1 MCYILEMQRW
11 KRTSALEE
19 EETLRSQGR
28 VTAILGQAHTKHIRS
43 SRGEGKE
50 CGAKAA
56 DPSSITV
63 VQAAY

>member
-1 MCYILEMQRW
+1 MCYILEMKRW

-28 VTAILGQAHTKHIRS
+28 VTAILGQARTKHIRS
-43 SRGEGKE
+43 SREGKE
-50 CGAKAA
+50 RGAKAA